1 MHFFHRRLA
10 ISLAALSRAPRS
22 SCVRAT
28 RWSCAAIALCF
39 PLMVA
44 AQQTP
49 RTAASPAPSGVA
61 QTFLSFGPPYGG
73 WLLMAFDSIPASQ
86 YGFRPTPVQQSIGHI
101 AQHLEDANYQLC
113 ALFGDQARVVAA
125 KDSLAD
131 TIKAQWPKDTL
142 ITRLRAS
149 LVFCRGAIE
158 KLTDAQLAD
167 EFTISTPSGPQTVLR
182 VRYLILLVTDLAE
195 HYSQLSSYMRLLGL
209 VPPSALLRPKQ

>member
-1 MHFFHRRLA
+1 
-10 ISLAALSRAPRS
+10 
-22 SCVRAT
+22 
-28 RWSCAAIALCF
+28 
-39 PLMVA
+39 
-44 AQQTP
+44 
-49 RTAASPAPSGVA
+49 
-61 QTFLSFGPPYGG
+61 
-73 WLLMAFDSIPASQ
+73 MAFDSIPASQ
-86 YGFRPTPVQQSIGHI
+86 YGFRPTPAQQSIGHI

-113 ALFGDQARVVAA
+113 ALFGNQKRVVAA

-149 LVFCRGAIE
+149 LVFCRDAIE

-167 EFTISTPSGPQTVLR
+167 ELTVSTPSGPQTVLR

-209 VPPSALLRPKQ
+209 VPPSALPRPTR